1 MKETGGWPHRENY
14 KRVVLNA
21 LQNIP
26 AFESHYILSQYDELS
41 VTGGVQAGRGGGA
54 VVNNTAPSPPKLH
67 PCCCP
72 HQLYQKE
79 TSNSWGEC
87 STDDCA
93 VIQASGKQAMDHIK
107 VMTRSQTDG
116 N

>member
-54 VVNNTAPSPPKLH
+54 VVNNTDPPFPSKPLQATPLLLSSPTVPKR
-67 PCCCP
+67 
-72 HQLYQKE
+72 
-79 TSNSWGEC
+79 
-87 STDDCA
+87 D
-93 VIQASGKQAMDHIK
+93 I
-107 VMTRSQTDG
+107 
-116 N
+116 

>member
-41 VTGGVQAGRGGGA
+41 VAGGVQAGRGGGA
-54 VVNNTAPSPPKLH
+54 VVNNTAPSPPPSYTPAAVLTSCTKKRHLILGENVLLMIALLYKL
-67 PCCCP
+67 P
-72 HQLYQKE
+72 E
-79 TSNSWGEC
+79 N
-87 STDDCA
+87 
-93 VIQASGKQAMDHIK
+93 KQWTTK
-107 VMTRSQTDG
+107 R
-116 N
+116 